1 MSLLITWKS
10 DRYEIDM
17 IKEFGSDWVNIE
29 LLDLVKYISDKTR
42 VPVDGI
48 KLLSSGGT
56 KWEGSFGS
64 LIY

>member
-1 MSLLITWKS
+1 
-10 DRYEIDM
+10 M